1 MFTAAS
7 ARRFANPYK
16 RDGLPSIS
24 GPLTRPGALPSIL
37 FHPSFISAFGCNT
50 GNLVTL
56 TLPQDDAGPA
66 RQAAAS
72 LRARLRIKSMQLYKE
87 ERRGLMGPQRQA
99 YAAELRERQRGDG

>member
-1 MFTAAS
+1 MFCVVCS
-7 ARRFANPYK
+7 VVEFDPRCSSEK
-16 RDGLPSIS
+16 GRDHLSI
-24 GPLTRPGALPSIL
+24 T
-37 FHPSFISAFGCNT
+37 
-50 GNLVTL
+50 V
-56 TLPQDDAGPA
+56 PQDDAGPA